1 MSGSS
6 RSTFDDYP
14 SATDACD
21 QLVFTAQLASPKEDV
36 IERLRVDDHLDVVFG
51 EQHGQ
56 AVVQVLWNGHI
67 AGGIAAQ
74 QLQRLRQCLNEGTMY
89 SARVLSINNGQV
101 RVRVFPVNIS

>member
-6 RSTFDDYP
+6 RSTFDDSP
-14 SATDACD
+14 SYADACD
-21 QLVFTAQLASPKEDV
+21 QLTFTAQLASPKEDIV
-36 IERLRVDDHLDVVFG
+36 AQLKVDDRLDVAFG

-56 AVVQVLWNGHI
+56 AVVQVLWNGQV

-74 QLQRLRQCLNEGTMY
+74 QVQRLRQCLTGGTMY

-101 RVRVFPVNIS
+101 RVSVFPVRIS